1 MYLSKL
7 FNIKG
12 FNVLYKISLY
22 SERINITIY
31 FIIDETSITD
41 SKGYLVI
48 HKNEETGKFEMY
60 YKQLRY
66 LAIT

>member
-1 MYLSKL
+1 MKSL
-7 FNIKG
+7 G
-12 FNVLYKISLY
+12 YKISFY
-22 SERINITIY
+22 SEKINITIY

-41 SKGYLVI
+41 SKGYLAI
-48 HKNEETGKFEMY
+48 PKNEETGKFEMY